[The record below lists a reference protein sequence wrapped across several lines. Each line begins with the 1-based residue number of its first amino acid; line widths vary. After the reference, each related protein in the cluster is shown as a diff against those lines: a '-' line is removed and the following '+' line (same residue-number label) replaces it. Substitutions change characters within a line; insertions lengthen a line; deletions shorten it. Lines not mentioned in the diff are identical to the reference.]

1 MSWTFL
7 RPAFP
12 EEDYYEEEGAVEGS
26 NAAYNYQEEG
36 YTETEYADEGHGY
49 AS

>member
-7 RPAFP
+7 CPAFP
-12 EEDYYEEEGAVEGS
+12 DEEYYEVEGAVEGS
-26 NAAYNYQEEG
+26 NAAYNYQEES